1 MIGAATGVVR
11 IVLLETRVGLVGIAE
26 SALGLEGVRVSYPD
40 ADSLRDALLAAFPT
54 AEESEHS
61 QVGDLFDA
69 YARGKVVSFDDLPIN
84 DRALTPFRRTVT
96 VETRKIPYGQTLS
109 YAELAQ
115 RAGSPQAFRA
125 VGSTMANNRWA
136 IVVPCHRVLA
146 SGGKIGGYSAP
157 QGLRFKERLLAQEGI
172 SLPK

>member
-1 MIGAATGVVR
+1 MIGAPAGVVR
-11 IVLLETRVGLVGIAE
+11 IVLLETRLGLIGTAE
-26 SALGLEGVRVSYPD
+26 SALGLEAVRVSYPD
-40 ADSLRDALLAAFPT
+40 ADSLRNALLDAFPT

-61 QVGDLFDA
+61 QAGDLFDA
-69 YARGKVVSFDDLPIN
+69 YARGQAVSFDHLPIN

-96 VETRKIPYGQTLS
+96 AETRKIPYGQTVS
-109 YAELAQ
+109 YAELAE

-157 QGLRFKERLLAQEGI
+157 QGLCFKERLLALEGVL
-172 SLPK
+172 LPK